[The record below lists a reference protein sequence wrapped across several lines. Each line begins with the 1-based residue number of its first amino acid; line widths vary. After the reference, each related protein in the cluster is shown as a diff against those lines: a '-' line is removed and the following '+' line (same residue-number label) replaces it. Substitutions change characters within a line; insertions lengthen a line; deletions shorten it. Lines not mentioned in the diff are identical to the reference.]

1 VSARALLASSSVMR
15 PASAVAG
22 RRPPIRQSPPGHSS
36 AQVTMDT
43 RGTGSPS
50 WENSASSPDR
60 GGPPGAKLNKHS
72 SPAVQRNHIN
82 L

>member
-1 VSARALLASSSVMR
+1 
-15 PASAVAG
+15 
-22 RRPPIRQSPPGHSS
+22 
-36 AQVTMDT
+36 MDT
-43 RGTGSPS
+43 RGTGSLS